1 VHEYYADYFA
11 VTPSLFHVSPSPSR
25 AQEAVVQNKQY
36 SSAASWAYDRDFQGL
51 LAVMLS
57 LKKRCD
63 IRYAAGSDLCKRL
76 GMDLSATI
84 REEQELFTFQ
94 GEPTLL
100 LLLDRRDD
108 AVTPLLTQWTYQAMV
123 HELLGIH
130 MNRINLATAGEGGAA
145 AGAGGAAPAPGPK
158 TPEQKQQDALR
169 DVVLSSEQDDFFR
182 SSMLVNFGELGLR
195 IKRLVSDFQ
204 ALTRTQTKLE
214 SIEDMQ
220 RFVDNYPQFKL
231 QSGTVSKH
239 VSVMGE
245 ISKVVNAR
253 SLLTVSALEQEIV
266 CGSEHQLAYEK
277 LHKLMDDREVR
288 IAGQGQGRGRGHARR
303 VAVCNVLCASSTGDR
318 LPGGRVR
325 AQERL
330 PSRFSFR
337 PPISHPSIARHSFAA
352 PALFFPA
359 ARCNSRTS

>member
-1 VHEYYADYFA
+1 MPLVFSNILPGGFLEALADLDVHSRIQGVHEYYADYFA

-25 AQEAVVQNKQY
+25 AQEAVRENKQY

-130 MNRINLATAGEGGAA
+130 MNRINLATTAAERGPEGGAS
-145 AGAGGAAPAPGPK
+145 AAPAAAPGPK

-288 IAGQGQGRGRGHARR
+288 IAGQGRGRGQGHARR
-303 VAVCNVLCASSTGDR
+303 GSV
-318 LPGGRVR
+318 
-325 AQERL
+325 
-330 PSRFSFR
+330 
-337 PPISHPSIARHSFAA
+337 
-352 PALFFPA
+352 
-359 ARCNSRTS
+359 